1 MSDALDMKARG
12 RTLVRSMQMRPVVVR
27 VTSYCIAVFLLLGLG
42 QAKAAED
49 PAEEAAMKHFAHAI
63 EMVDR
68 GDFQGGL
75 QAFKDAYAAKPHYAV
90 WYNIAQA
97 HISLGQPLEA
107 IETLLRYLREGQDQI
122 PPEERLQV
130 EAQIKALEAFLGEL
144 EVTTEPSGALLTVD
158 GREIGRSPL
167 AEPIRLVA
175 GTHTITASLD
185 GRPTVERTVSMEK
198 ERRYQLYLQLP
209 PQPAQPPSTG
219 PHDNLLR
226 SPAAQP
232 IAPTPARSRLRV
244 ALPYVLAGAGVILAG
259 ATVPAYLW
267 ERDAYQKWQNAQPAL
282 QRAPPSSPTYADA
295 AKENNRLAA
304 SVTTADH
311 TLWGLAIASGAL
323 LVGGGC
329 LYYFDRP
336 SVTTPSSLNVAL
348 GPGASITANWEGA
361 W

>member
-1 MSDALDMKARG
+1 MKAQG
-12 RTLVRSMQMRPVVVR
+12 QTTLVRSMQMRPVVVR
-27 VTSYCIAVFLLLGLG
+27 GASYCIAVFLLLGLG

-49 PAEEAAMKHFAHAI
+49 PAEEAAMKHFARAL

-122 PPEERLQV
+122 PAQEHLQV

-158 GREIGRSPL
+158 DREIGRTPL

-175 GTHTITASLD
+175 GTHKITASLD
-185 GRPTVERTVSMEK
+185 GRPTVERTVGIGQGRHHEVV
-198 ERRYQLYLQLP
+198 LQLP
-209 PQPAQPPSTG
+209 APPPPPASSVPN
-219 PHDNLLR
+219 DNILQ

-232 IAPTPARSRLRV
+232 IEPTPVRGRLRG

-267 ERDAYQKWQNAQPAL
+267 ERDAYHKWQNAQPAL
-282 QRAPPSSPTYADA
+282 QQAQPHPSSPAYAA
-295 AKENNRLAA
+295 AAIENNRLAA

-336 SVTTPSSLNVAL
+336 SPTSPSPLTVAV
-348 GPGASITANWEGA
+348 GPGASFTATWEGA